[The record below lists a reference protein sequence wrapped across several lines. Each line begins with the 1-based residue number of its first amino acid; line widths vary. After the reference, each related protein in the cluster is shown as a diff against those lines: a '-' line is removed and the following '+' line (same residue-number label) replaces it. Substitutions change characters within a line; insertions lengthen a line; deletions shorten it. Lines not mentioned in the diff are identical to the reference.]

1 MSAATPEFRTPVMTV
16 VDLSWEDSAGAVQT
30 SRARMEDKSP
40 GGACIRVKKPIDVGA
55 KLRIQWRFD
64 HFSGTTK
71 YCRRDGTEFLVGMQR
86 DLIEAPALR
95 LAPPV
100 KDSLQKNLATAQPLA
115 SAARETSVPAERV
128 SPPNPIFVTRA
139 NVETNSS
146 IAARASAISAARP
159 DRAEH
164 IASPRLIPQNVHA
177 PPPTEIAAT
186 QPARQAD
193 KERNRMPRKW
203 MDLPWSSKP
212 ENLAANSPD
221 AAENANGDRRKERTM
236 PHASALEEKPVS
248 RTAANPPAF
257 HVELAPMEDIYRA
270 AGIMPPR
277 KGYSIK
283 KVVDMLNSAH
293 MSGLSPEMK
302 RVALLM
308 ALDAA
313 EVPVDEVLRDAKA
326 RQDALNNYE
335 AAQKKQVEA
344 EWARK
349 AEEVVQIQ
357 AELETIKAHYT
368 ARISRNLEGVA
379 REKAT
384 FNDWLALKK
393 KESDSMTQ
401 AAELCVKGPVA
412 EPAVAAET
420 LSKTAAAGQQ
430 ESQTDGKSVAP
441 ESRSN
446 GKAAASES
454 RTEARISTAESP
466 SGAIH

>member
-16 VDLSWEDSAGAVQT
+16 VDLSWEDSAGTVHI
-30 SRARMEDKSP
+30 SRARMEDKSR
-40 GGACIRVKKPIDVGA
+40 GGACLRVKKPIDVGA
-55 KLRIQWRFD
+55 KLRVQWRFD
-64 HFSGTTK
+64 HFSGTAR
-71 YCRRDGTEFLVGMQR
+71 YCRNDGTEYLVGIQR
-86 DLIEAPALR
+86 DSIEAP
-95 LAPPV
+95 
-100 KDSLQKNLATAQPLA
+100 
-115 SAARETSVPAERV
+115 
-128 SPPNPIFVTRA
+128 PPNPAPPLQSFQANLRHAGSQGNESSSCQTSPPAPRSSCRRA
-139 NVETNSS
+139 PV
-146 IAARASAISAARP
+146 IAPRIV
-159 DRAEH
+159 
-164 IASPRLIPQNVHA
+164 SPRLPSKNVHA
-177 PPPTEIAAT
+177 PPRTEIQDV
-186 QPARQAD
+186 QPVRQAA

-212 ENLAANSPD
+212 ENPPVSRAD
-221 AAENANGDRRKERTM
+221 AGISVDDSRKERKM
-236 PHASALEEKPVS
+236 PHASALEEKPLS
-248 RTAANPPAF
+248 RPDANAPTF
-257 HVELAPMEDIYRA
+257 HVELAPMDDIYRA

-326 RQDALNNYE
+326 RQDALDNYE

-384 FNDWLALKK
+384 FNDWLTLKK
-393 KESDSMTQ
+393 KESENMEQ
-401 AAELCVKGPVA
+401 PQNYA
-412 EPAVAAET
+412 
-420 LSKTAAAGQQ
+420 
-430 ESQTDGKSVAP
+430 
-441 ESRSN
+441 
-446 GKAAASES
+446 
-454 RTEARISTAESP
+454 
-466 SGAIH
+466 